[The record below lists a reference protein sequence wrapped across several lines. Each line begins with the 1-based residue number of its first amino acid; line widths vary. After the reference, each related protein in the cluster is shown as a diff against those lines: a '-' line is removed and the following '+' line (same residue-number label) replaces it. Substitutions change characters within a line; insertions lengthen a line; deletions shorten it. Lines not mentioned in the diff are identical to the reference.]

1 MFQFLPGDLV
11 QLDSKFDFAIV
22 LVVDDRPKL
31 GKYEKTDHDLFRGYI
46 LGDEE
51 LLLFNKIYI
60 KNIVSGEN
68 K

>member
-46 LGDEE
+46 LGD
-51 LLLFNKIYI
+51 K
-60 KNIVSGEN
+60 
-68 K
+68 